1 MTTCSVAGGANELK
15 RKDGRQDKGAVHA
28 LSLAGTAQ
36 STHVYGCVVFDLT
49 LVTNKPETIFSI
61 SAKIIDSCIDI
72 IIGRPII
79 RAYHLVHK
87 IPRYFDEVSRS
98 RPYLS
103 HSDLPVSTSLASAN
117 SICAIPCAQCPA
129 FAAHGYDTTLCSL
142 VAGET
147 DHLLD
152 LPDEPRP
159 LVE

>member
-1 MTTCSVAGGANELK
+1 MDRGNELK
-15 RKDGRQDKGAVHA
+15 RKDARQNTGAVHA

-49 LVTNKPETIFSI
+49 FIYEVTNKPETIFSI

-79 RAYHLVHK
+79 CAYHLVHK
-87 IPRYFDEVSRS
+87 IPRS

-103 HSDLPVSTSLASAN
+103 HSDLTVSTSLASAN

-129 FAAHGYDTTLCSL
+129 FAAYGYDTTLCSL

-147 DHLLD
+147 DHLLALSD
-152 LPDEPRP
+152 LIC
-159 LVE
+159 